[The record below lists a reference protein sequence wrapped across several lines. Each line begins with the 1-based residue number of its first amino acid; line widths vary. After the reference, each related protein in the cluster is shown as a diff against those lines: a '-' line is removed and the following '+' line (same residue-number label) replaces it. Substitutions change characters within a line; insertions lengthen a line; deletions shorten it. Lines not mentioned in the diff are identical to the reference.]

1 VGGIAVSD
9 VASSILIV
17 SISREDRRDLF
28 DVLDGGP
35 YETILTARDFEQAN
49 ALLDHGAEPTVAI
62 IEFAGEGEQA
72 KQLAMRLRQ
81 RPDGLH
87 GVLGLLSGG
96 GRAEIYGWG
105 VEVDGVD
112 DWLRSPIDPV
122 EVSYRLSLMIHNSE
136 SQTADAPSA
145 PSGVA
150 AGHQDLR
157 LLNAVNCLDGD
168 DALNGDALTALA
180 KHHHIEF
187 FEILRERGG
196 REAEPQLLVRLE
208 QLALGSS
215 GDDLWNH
222 QAYYDVLGGKTLVVA
237 DGGWEAVR
245 DVWLSR
251 YRIRAMIGLPLVNDD
266 GKAVGALLAGSR
278 QPLADWDGAVEV
290 CRNLA
295 ERYSLASLVH
305 HYRIDSRFR
314 GLHDSLTRLPNRLLF
329 NDRLHSA
336 IAEAQR
342 NGELFAVLFV
352 DLDRF
357 KTINDSLGHAVGD
370 QILIAVSKRL
380 RASVRASDTVSRY
393 AGDEFTLILR
403 HIVQRD
409 DVLRVAEKITRV
421 LESPLTLSDGAE
433 MQITASIGIAF
444 FPEDSTEA
452 DGLIKCADVAMYSAK
467 GMGRNT
473 YRTFVALPEESH
485 QQRLQLE
492 SKLRQAERN
501 NELRVYYQPQVD
513 TATEDIV
520 GMEALVRWEH
530 PELGLISPG
539 FFIPLAEETGLI
551 IPIGEWVLR
560 AACFDTVRWQKEF
573 GLPLRISVNLSAL
586 QIKQPNLVDVV
597 KSALNDSG
605 LDAQTLDLE
614 VTESINI
621 KTIPNL
627 IEVLSELRELGC
639 NISIDDFGTGQSSL
653 DYLKHFPADR
663 IKIDQTFVRNIG
675 IDPTDEAIVRAT
687 IDMAHN
693 MHCQVI
699 AEGVE
704 IEDHLRFLRDNNCEE
719 MQGFLFCRP
728 LPAATFQNLLSER
741 ARLLSGE

>member
-1 VGGIAVSD
+1 MSD
-9 VASSILIV
+9 VPSSILIV
-17 SISREDRRDLF
+17 SISRDDRRDLF
-28 DVLDGGP
+28 DLLDGGP
-35 YETILTARDFEQAN
+35 YETILTARDFDQAN
-49 ALLDHGAEPTVAI
+49 TLIDHGAEPTAAI
-62 IEFAGEGEQA
+62 IEFTGDGDDA
-72 KQLAMRLRQ
+72 KRLALRLRKKPARLQ
-81 RPDGLH
+81 
-87 GVLGLLSGG
+87 GVLGLIS
-96 GRAEIYGWG
+96 GRARGDSYGWG
-105 VEVDGVD
+105 VDVPGID
-112 DWLRSPIDPV
+112 DWVRSPIDPS
-122 EVSYRLSLMIHNSE
+122 EVSFRLKHLDPAAAVAAPSNLAP
-136 SQTADAPSA
+136 TADAP
-145 PSGVA
+145 VA
-150 AGHQDLR
+150 SER
-157 LLNAVNCLDGD
+157 SLLQMLNMVNCLDGD
-168 DALNGDALTALA
+168 ESHNDDALLALA
-180 KHHHIEF
+180 RHYELEF

-196 REAEPQLLVRLE
+196 REAEPQLLA
-208 QLALGSS
+208 QLGSLPLGNS
-215 GDDLWNH
+215 GDSLWNH
-222 QAYYDVLGGKTLVVA
+222 QAYYDVLGGKTLVFA
-237 DGGWEAVR
+237 DGAWESVR
-245 DVWLSR
+245 DMWLSR
-251 YRIRAMIGLPLVNDD
+251 FRIRALIGLPLLNDD
-266 GKAVGALLAGSR
+266 GKAVGALLGGAR
-278 QPLADWDGAVEV
+278 HPLSDWDGAVAAFS
-290 CRNLA
+290 NLA
-295 ERYSLASLVH
+295 ERFSLASLVH

-403 HIVQRD
+403 HIVQRE
-409 DVLRVAEKITRV
+409 DVLRIAEKIIRV

-444 FPEDSTEA
+444 FPEDSTDA

-473 YRTFVALPEESH
+473 FRTFVALPEESH
-485 QQRLQLE
+485 QQRLMLE

-513 TATEDIV
+513 TLTEDII

-560 AACFDTVRWQKEF
+560 AACFDTVRWQQEF
-573 GLPLRISVNLSAL
+573 NLPLRVSVNLSAL
-586 QIKQPNLVDVV
+586 QIKQPNLIEVV
-597 KSALNDSG
+597 KNALVDSG
-605 LDAQTLDLE
+605 LDPETLDME

-627 IEVLSELRELGC
+627 IEILTQIRELGC
-639 NISIDDFGTGQSSL
+639 KISIDDFGTGQSSL

-693 MHCQVI
+693 MHCEVI

-704 IEDHLRFLRDNNCEE
+704 IEDHLRFLRENDCEE

-728 LPAATFQNLLSER
+728 LPAATFENLLSER
-741 ARLLSGE
+741 ARLLAGE